1 MVTKFMDAAIKTAG
15 SVFGGVV
22 GAIGAIWLMD
32 KIVEVSDA
40 EKREKEEPKVAD
52 PEEDDIKIENI
63 DVD

>member
-32 KIVEVSDA
+32 KIGDMVSE
-40 EKREKEEPKVAD
+40 EKCEKEEPKVAD
-52 PEEDDIKIENI
+52 PEEDDIKIDDI
-63 DVD
+63 DVE